1 MEALPALPEWVSLE
15 HQVAEILTQ
24 QELHGWRFN
33 EHAAWQLTSTL
44 TQELRE
50 IEETLRRRH
59 PYVGG
64 AEFTPR
70 RNNRTQGYEK
80 GAPFT
85 RLKDL
90 NCTSRDHIAWI
101 LTTHYGWTPTQ
112 MTTTGKPVVDE
123 VILTLSLIH
132 I

>member
-59 PYVGG
+59 PYV
-64 AEFTPR
+64 
-70 RNNRTQGYEK
+70 
-80 GAPFT
+80 
-85 RLKDL
+85 
-90 NCTSRDHIAWI
+90 
-101 LTTHYGWTPTQ
+101 
-112 MTTTGKPVVDE
+112 
-123 VILTLSLIH
+123 
-132 I
+132 